1 MDEKSISSVVG
12 DESKLQTRVPDVLL
26 RIESAIAKITSEC
39 KLLAQLLHKLE
50 PAFAKAVD
58 QILNEMRRLLK
69 YYRRVT
75 L

>member
-1 MDEKSISSVVG
+1 MGSKNIPLVVVDETQ
-12 DESKLQTRVPDVLL
+12 LRTRVPDVLL
-26 RIESAIAKITSEC
+26 RIESARAKITSEC

-58 QILNEMRRLLK
+58 QVLNEMRRLLK